1 MWIDLSVKLV
11 AVHVAVYNMLRRIK
25 SLLVVGVTII
35 AVTLMLQFWQYA
47 YSVKKTISLQADV
60 VVETGPGGTQRSFE
74 TIADVAVETGPGG
87 PQRSF
92 ALAWSYWEGMTMA
105 TFNFMGLVTV
115 AKHWNATTVW
125 PFTNNSYLWG
135 IQDQVNAGRFGFDLI
150 YDLDDVKQKCADA
163 SLPPPVSFEEFLESA
178 SRRVVAVIIDWKPT
192 GGTTNRCSEVQKNHM
207 NSVINSLNTKAIA
220 HTFRQETCCILY
232 NKDINDGIASIAEKC
247 ELKARQ
253 PFTVIFDEWRGT
265 TYDHHLDYRL
275 SIPKDVNSK
284 IPVHFKHSESVI
296 GNSTMFLKSITNQ
309 TQVCIAVHIR
319 AYVVFRDNTTEKC
332 IVKLNQIFKD
342 LRANYSN
349 LTPILVF
356 GDEKLI
362 QIQDRI
368 EADVVRFP
376 STIDPGFTGQ
386 VEQHAMSL
394 CKILVLAGAGSFQYR
409 ILARFNDEPSHLFSI
424 RAC

>member
-1 MWIDLSVKLV
+1 MTTPWSTSLLDL
-11 AVHVAVYNMLRRIK
+11 AAHAAQFFNMLR
-25 SLLVVGVTII
+25 SLKPRFLVGVTII
-35 AVTLMLQFWQYA
+35 AVTLMFLFWH
-47 YSVKKTISLQADV
+47 VFKTISLQAD
-60 VVETGPGGTQRSFE
+60 S
-74 TIADVAVETGPGG
+74 AVETCPGG

-92 ALAWSYWEGMTMA
+92 ALARSYWEGMTMA

-125 PFTNNSYLWG
+125 PFTDNSYLWG
-135 IQDQVNAGRFGFDLI
+135 IPVDGGRFGFDLI
-150 YDLDDVKQKCADA
+150 YDLDDVKQKCANA
-163 SLPPPVSFEEFLESA
+163 SIPPPVSFEEFLETA
-178 SRRVVAVIIDWKPT
+178 SRCVVAVIIDWKPT
-192 GGTTNRCSEVQKNHM
+192 GETTNDCSEEQKNYM
-207 NSVINSLNTKAIA
+207 NSVINSLNTKVIA

-232 NKDINDGIASIAEKC
+232 NKDVNDGIASIAEKC

-265 TYDHHLDYRL
+265 NYDHLYDFKL

-309 TQVCIAVHIR
+309 TQVCIAVHVR
-319 AYVVFRDNTTEKC
+319 AFEVFRVNTTEKC

-356 GDEKLI
+356 GDKELA

-394 CKILVLAGAGSFQYR
+394 CEILVLAGGHSYQSETV
-409 ILARFNDEPSHLFSI
+409 ARFYDQPSHLFSI

>member
-1 MWIDLSVKLV
+1 
-11 AVHVAVYNMLRRIK
+11 
-25 SLLVVGVTII
+25 
-35 AVTLMLQFWQYA
+35 
-47 YSVKKTISLQADV
+47 
-60 VVETGPGGTQRSFE
+60 
-74 TIADVAVETGPGG
+74 
-87 PQRSF
+87 
-92 ALAWSYWEGMTMA
+92 
-105 TFNFMGLVTV
+105 
-115 AKHWNATTVW
+115 
-125 PFTNNSYLWG
+125 
-135 IQDQVNAGRFGFDLI
+135 
-150 YDLDDVKQKCADA
+150 
-163 SLPPPVSFEEFLESA
+163 
-178 SRRVVAVIIDWKPT
+178 
-192 GGTTNRCSEVQKNHM
+192 M

-232 NKDINDGIASIAEKC
+232 NKDVNDGIASIAEKC

-253 PFTVIFDEWRGT
+253 PFTVIIDEWRGT
-265 TYDHHLDYRL
+265 TYDHFYGFKF

-284 IPVHFKHSESVI
+284 IPVHLKHSESLI
-296 GNSTMFLKSITNQ
+296 HKSTMFLKSITNQ
-309 TQVCIAVHIR
+309 TQVCIAVHVR
-319 AYVVFRDNTTEKC
+319 AFEVLRVKTTEKC

-376 STIDPGFTGQ
+376 STIDRGFTGQ

-394 CKILVLAGAGSFQYR
+394 CKILVLAGGRSFQR
-409 ILARFNDEPSHLFSI
+409 ETEARFYDEPSHLFAI